1 MNTDFNSKA
10 LASVWAPAAQQLS
23 FRKLMTAFSFPGRI
37 ETMTPEIQNNDFT
50 VLRMILATLTDGEV
64 TVADPHH
71 MIDDHDWSKLE
82 TNRET
87 PEKARF
93 IVARGDIAPMFS
105 PGLGSLE
112 CPEMGATIILR
123 VEHLGRGEPLIL
135 RGPGIQSVKEV
146 ACSGLSAAW
155 LCKRQEWNGAFPLGV
170 DMILFDAS
178 RVIALPRTT
187 RITTKE
193 GKSWDM

>member
-1 MNTDFNSKA
+1 MNTESICKS
-10 LASVWAPAAQQLS
+10 LACVWEPAAQQLS

-37 ETMTPEIQNNDFT
+37 ETMTPEIPNKDFT

-64 TVADPHH
+64 TVADPHQ

-93 IVARGDIAPMFS
+93 IVARGDMAPLFS
-105 PGLGSLE
+105 PSLGSLE

-123 VEHLGRGEPLIL
+123 VEHLDRGEALML

-146 ACSGLSAAW
+146 ACSGLGAAW
-155 LCKRQEWNGAFPLGV
+155 LGKRQEWNSAFPLGV

-178 RVIALPRTT
+178 QVVALPRTT

>member
-1 MNTDFNSKA
+1 
-10 LASVWAPAAQQLS
+10 
-23 FRKLMTAFSFPGRI
+23 
-37 ETMTPEIQNNDFT
+37 
-50 VLRMILATLTDGEV
+50 
-64 TVADPHH
+64 
-71 MIDDHDWSKLE
+71 
-82 TNRET
+82 
-87 PEKARF
+87 
-93 IVARGDIAPMFS
+93 
-105 PGLGSLE
+105 
-112 CPEMGATIILR
+112 MGATIILR
-123 VEHLGRGEPLIL
+123 VEHLGRGEPLVL

-146 ACSGLSAAW
+146 ACSGLGAAW